1 MFWNSNPQISFVSSL
16 FFFGHT
22 CRSHHGWEICGSLEY
37 KRLDGEGSGCR
48 RTHHHFHTPGGL
60 ISHDDHDHNWHQ
72 AGRRCRC
79 WMCLPVSN
87 GPDRREHKHIERDPE
102 ETRDIVALHR
112 DNDHHALRV
121 WKRRWTLRVSMMLMV
136 MMSHQNYN
144 DICRKGT
151 KTLFWATFRWFTRF
165 SINGICHFSV
175 NFFVFRLCLKTKS
188 VLKSLC
194 NLPVEFLISKE
205 VAMIFIFLK
214 NKNVV
219 FHCFWP

>member
-60 ISHDDHDHNWHQ
+60 ISHDDHDHNWYQ

-87 GPDRREHKHIERDPE
+87 GPDRRQHKHIERDPE

-121 WKRRWTLRVSMMLMV
+121 WKRRWTLKVSMMLMV

-151 KTLFWATFRWFTRF
+151 KTLFWATFRWLWMA
-165 SINGICHFSV
+165 ICIPSHKEYLA
-175 NFFVFRLCLKTKS
+175 FV
-188 VLKSLC
+188 
-194 NLPVEFLISKE
+194 PG
-205 VAMIFIFLK
+205 
-214 NKNVV
+214 
-219 FHCFWP
+219 H